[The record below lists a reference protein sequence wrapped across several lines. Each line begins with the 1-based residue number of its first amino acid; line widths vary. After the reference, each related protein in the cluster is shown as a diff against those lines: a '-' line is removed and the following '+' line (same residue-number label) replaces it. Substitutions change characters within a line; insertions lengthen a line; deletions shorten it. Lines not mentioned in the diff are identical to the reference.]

1 MRNQTNMPDY
11 ATHQKINAMVMTGL
25 IATIII
31 LWIDGKLELSVGII
45 GFPVAFIISSWIL
58 TPDLDTRSIPFYR
71 WSHAKIVWIAF
82 QRVSKHRGIL
92 HNPIFSPIILCFPL
106 IILQLKLRLNDEF
119 LWIYAGITVQ
129 IWSHIVADWIGSI
142 KKRKLN

>member
-1 MRNQTNMPDY
+1 MPDY
-11 ATHQKINAMVMTGL
+11 ATHQKINAMVMAGL

-31 LWIDGKLELSVGII
+31 LWIDGKLEFSVGII

-71 WSHAKIVWIAF
+71 WSYAKIVWIAF

-92 HNPIFSPIILCFPL
+92 HNPICSPIILCFPI
-106 IILQLKLRLNDEF
+106 IILQWKLGLMYEL
-119 LWIYAGITVQ
+119 LWFYVGITMQ
-129 IWSHIVADWIGSI
+129 IWSHIGADWIVS
-142 KKRKLN
+142 KKKERKI